1 MSFNLGPFK
10 VDFMKPT
17 FNRVMKDPLIRDP
30 RMRENIMRGLIKLQ
44 QPRTGGGTPIDNIF
58 KIGERLRTPLPS
70 SVFK

>member
-30 RMRENIMRGLIKLQ
+30 RMRENLMRGLIQLQ
-44 QPRTGGGTPIDNIF
+44 QPRVGGVSTDSLF
-58 KIGERLRTPLPS
+58 KMAERLRTPLHS